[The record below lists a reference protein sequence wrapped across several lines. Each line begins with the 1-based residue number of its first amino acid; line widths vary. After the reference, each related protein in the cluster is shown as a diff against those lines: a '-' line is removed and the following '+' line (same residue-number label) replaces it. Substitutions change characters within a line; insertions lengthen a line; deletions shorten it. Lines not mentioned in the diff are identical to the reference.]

1 MRLAKPIYVILGP
14 TASGKT
20 RLAVRLAAAMH
31 TEIISADSRQ
41 VYKDMN
47 LGTGKDY
54 ADYCYEGKQI
64 PVHLMDVVEPGDDFH
79 LTAFMEHFYRVYA
92 EMEKRNLIPIL
103 CGGSG
108 LYLEAVLK
116 GFAFAFVPVDRERRK
131 KREAWSKT
139 EVETYFLALPETP
152 YRKFAD
158 TSTQKRLIRAVEIS
172 EYLIEHPEFEKVLP
186 AFEPIVFGLNPPV
199 NERRKNIEIRL
210 KQRLDAGLVEEVAQL
225 RLRLS
230 DEQLMRYGLEY
241 KFITQYL
248 RKEMSR
254 EKMVQLLT
262 VAIQQ
267 FAKRQMTYFRKL
279 EREGYQIHWVNH
291 ETPLADLLAFQ
302 FEKAAG

>member
-1 MRLAKPIYVILGP
+1 MNAKPIYVVLGP

-20 RLAVRLAAAMH
+20 RLAVRFAAALNS
-31 TEIISADSRQ
+31 EIISADSRQ
-41 VYKDMN
+41 VFKDMN

-54 ADYCYEGKQI
+54 EEYIQEGRKI
-64 PVHLMDVVEPGDDFH
+64 PVHLIDLAEPGEDFH
-79 LTAFMEHFYRVYA
+79 LTAYMEHFYSVYA
-92 EMEKRNLIPIL
+92 GLEKRNLIPVL

-116 GFAFAFVPVDRERRK
+116 GFAYAFVPVDRDRRK
-131 KREAWSKT
+131 DLEAFSKK
-139 EVETYFLALPETP
+139 ELEEFFQSLPETP
-152 YRKFAD
+152 FRKLAD
-158 TSTQKRLIRAVEIS
+158 TSTHKRLIRAIEIS
-172 EYLIEHPEFEKVLP
+172 EYLIVHPEYEKILP
-186 AFEPIVFGLNPPV
+186 AFRPIIFGLNPPV

-210 KQRLDAGLVEEVAQL
+210 KQRLEAGLVEEVAQL

-248 RKEMSR
+248 RNEMSK

-262 VAIQQ
+262 IAIQQ

-291 ETPLADLLAFQ
+291 ETSLADLLAVRNK
-302 FEKAAG
+302 KAAG